1 MEMKMRM
8 AILVRLFSPLI
19 AALTAQATADPAHQ
33 GHAAAAERL
42 LNSNAY
48 DAPREIAG
56 QSNSSNYTEGAMTPG
71 IAGR

>member
-1 MEMKMRM
+1 M
-8 AILVRLFSPLI
+8 S
-19 AALTAQATADPAHQ
+19 DPAHQ

-56 QSNSSNYTEGAMTPG
+56 QSNTSNYTEGAMT
-71 IAGR
+71 

>member
-1 MEMKMRM
+1 MRM
-8 AILVRLFSPLI
+8 ARAAFSPLI
-19 AALTAQATADPAHQ
+19 AALTAQAMADHAHQ
-33 GHAAAAERL
+33 GHAAAAECL

-56 QSNSSNYTEGAMTPG
+56 QSNSSNYTEGTMTSG